1 MGSREKRQD
10 LITNYLQIEDEGEK
24 RVKDDSK
31 GSLSDGLENS
41 SITEKNEGGKL
52 SSSPTLPADG
62 DATNP
67 GQCHQPCKCAWYSL
81 TGCAERTVAQSVNK
95 L

>member
-24 RVKDDSK
+24 RVEDDSK

-41 SITEKNEGGKL
+41 STTEKNEG
-52 SSSPTLPADG
+52 SSVRITETGG
-62 DATNP
+62 DSSGIKA
-67 GQCHQPCKCAWYSL
+67 GIKKKKKR
-81 TGCAERTVAQSVNK
+81 GERN
-95 L
+95 